1 MSAPSVSGGDPRP
14 PGQQPQIRAAVDSD
28 LDAIVRVH
36 NRARPLLAD
45 TVAALRARR
54 AAGVALRDDVPWIR
68 LVAELDGEVVGTGR
82 AIEASSGPVPE
93 PGVVYAGIEV
103 DPEFAGRGVGQLLF
117 EQVRVWAHALGANRL
132 RCLVDLEDERSV
144 AITKAWGLTA
154 SQAEEAP
161 RWNYVLDVTRI
172 ERARLTE
179 MLVPGIEVVALATRF
194 DDDAFCRAVHEV
206 HDEGRA
212 DIPSTEPFP
221 ATVYDD
227 WRAGELRRA
236 GDGGVTL
243 VAVRSGDT
251 AFSGDTPGPPGDKA
265 VLGASAAEP
274 VAFVPAA
281 FVDWTVVRRSERRR
295 GIGRM
300 LKAALA
306 LWAAQRG
313 IDRLDT
319 EVTVDNLGMIARQ
332 RRSSATAR
340 SKAWNSSKP
349 RSPNSLGGDA
359 RAVADRP

>member
-1 MSAPSVSGGDPRP
+1 LSSPDAREPTGAAGDGRRLL
-14 PGQQPQIRAAVDSD
+14 IRAAVDSD

-54 AAGVALRDDVPWIR
+54 AAGVGLSDDVAWIR
-68 LVAELDGEVVGTGR
+68 LVAEIDGAVVATGR
-82 AIEASSGPVPE
+82 AIEASAGPVAE

-103 DPEFAGRGVGQLLF
+103 DPDVAGQGVGRALF
-117 EQVRVWAHALGANRL
+117 EQVRVWAQALGAHRL
-132 RCLVDLEDERSV
+132 RCLVDLDDERSV
-144 AITKAWGLTA
+144 AITRRWGF
-154 SQAEEAP
+154 SPSDSEEP
-161 RWNYVLDVTRI
+161 PSWNYALDVSRVD
-172 ERARLTE
+172 RARLKA
-179 MLVPGIEVVALATRF
+179 MLLPDVDVVPLATRF

-221 ATVYDD
+221 ATVYED
-227 WRAGELRRA
+227 WRAGELRRS

-243 VAVRSGDT
+243 VAVRRSDDT
-251 AFSGDTPGPPGDKA
+251 DKA

-306 LWAAQRG
+306 LWAAERG

-319 EVTVDNLGMIARQ
+319 EVTSDNTAMIAVN
-332 RRSSATAR
+332 A
-340 SKAWNSSKP
+340 
-349 RSPNSLGGDA
+349 GVGY
-359 RAVADRP
+359 RPVKGLEVFEAPLAE

>member
-1 MSAPSVSGGDPRP
+1 MSSRNPGGHPRAPGDRARP
-14 PGQQPQIRAAVDSD
+14 LIRAAVDSD

-54 AAGVALRDDVPWIR
+54 VAGVGLSDDVPWIR
-68 LVAELDGEVVGTGR
+68 LVAELDGEVVATAR
-82 AIEASSGPVPE
+82 AIEASGGPVPD
-93 PGVVYAGIEV
+93 PGVVYVGVEV
-103 DPEFAGRGVGQLLF
+103 DPEFAGRGIGHGLF
-117 EQVRVWAHALGANRL
+117 EQVRVWAQAMGAGRL
-132 RCLVDLEDERSV
+132 RCLVDLDDERSAAV
-144 AITKAWGLTA
+144 TTHWGFSA
-154 SQAEEAP
+154 SQAEEP
-161 RWNYVLDVTRI
+161 LRGNYVLDVNRVD
-172 ERARLTE
+172 RARLTG
-179 MLVPGIEVVALATRF
+179 MLLPGIEVVPLATRF

-221 ATVYDD
+221 ATVYED
-227 WRAGELRRA
+227 WRAGELRRS

-243 VAVRSGDT
+243 VACRAGD
-251 AFSGDTPGPPGDKA
+251 DGDKT

-306 LWAAQRG
+306 LWAAERG

-319 EVTVDNLGMIARQ
+319 EVGADNEAMVAVNASVGYRPARGLELFEAPLGE
-332 RRSSATAR
+332 
-340 SKAWNSSKP
+340 
-349 RSPNSLGGDA
+349 
-359 RAVADRP
+359 

>member
-1 MSAPSVSGGDPRP
+1 MSSPDGPRL
-14 PGQQPQIRAAVDSD
+14 QIRAAVDSD

-68 LVAELDGEVVGTGR
+68 LVAELDGEIVGTGR

-93 PGVVYAGIEV
+93 PGVVYIGIEV
-103 DPEFAGRGVGQLLF
+103 DPAAVGRGVGHLLF
-117 EQVRVWAHALGANRL
+117 EQVRVWAQALGADRL

-144 AITKAWGLTA
+144 AITKGWGLTA

-161 RWNYVLDVTRI
+161 RWNYVLDVSRL
-172 ERARLTE
+172 ERPRLTE
-179 MLVPGIEVVALATRF
+179 MLLPGIEVVPLATRF

-212 DIPSTEPFP
+212 DIPSAEPFP
-221 ATVYDD
+221 ATVYED

-243 VAVRSGDT
+243 VAVRAGD
-251 AFSGDTPGPPGDKA
+251 DTHKA

-306 LWAAQRG
+306 LWAAERG
-313 IDRLDT
+313 IERLDT
-319 EVTVDNLGMIARQ
+319 EVTGDNLAMIAVNASVGYRPVKGLELFE
-332 RRSSATAR
+332 APLHPDAAR
-340 SKAWNSSKP
+340 
-349 RSPNSLGGDA
+349 
-359 RAVADRP
+359 

>member
-1 MSAPSVSGGDPRP
+1 LSSPDTQP
-14 PGQQPQIRAAVDSD
+14 PLIRAAVDSD

-54 AAGVALRDDVPWIR
+54 AAGVGLSDDVPWIR

-82 AIEASSGPVPE
+82 AIEAGSGPVPE

-103 DPEFAGRGVGQLLF
+103 DPDVAGRGVGHLLF
-117 EQVRVWAHALGANRL
+117 EQVRVWAQALGAERL

-144 AITKAWGLTA
+144 AITKRWGLIA

-161 RWNYVLDVTRI
+161 RWNYVLDVPRI
-172 ERARLTE
+172 ERARLIE
-179 MLVPGIEVVALATRF
+179 MLLPEIEVVALATRF

-212 DIPSTEPFP
+212 DIPSAEPFP
-221 ATVYDD
+221 ATVYED

-243 VAVRSGDT
+243 VAIRSGDPVFPG
-251 AFSGDTPGPPGDKA
+251 ATPEPPGGKA

-306 LWAAQRG
+306 LWAAERG

-319 EVTVDNLGMIARQ
+319 EVTSDNVAMIGTNASVGYRPVKGLELFEMPLG
-332 RRSSATAR
+332 
-340 SKAWNSSKP
+340 
-349 RSPNSLGGDA
+349 D
-359 RAVADRP
+359 

>member
-1 MSAPSVSGGDPRP
+1 M
-14 PGQQPQIRAAVDSD
+14 IRAAVDSD

-68 LVAELDGEVVGTGR
+68 LVAELDGEIVGTGR
-82 AIEASSGPVPE
+82 AIEASGGPVPE
-93 PGVVYAGIEV
+93 PGVVYVGIEV
-103 DPEFAGRGVGQLLF
+103 DPDVVGRGVGHLLF
-117 EQVRVWAHALGANRL
+117 EQVRVWAQALGADRI

-144 AITKAWGLTA
+144 AITRRWGLTA

-161 RWNYVLDVTRI
+161 RWNYVLDVSRL

-179 MLVPGIEVVALATRF
+179 MLLPGIEVVALATRF

-221 ATVYDD
+221 ATVYED

-243 VAVRSGDT
+243 IAVRAGD
-251 AFSGDTPGPPGDKA
+251 DTYKA

-306 LWAAQRG
+306 LWAAERG

-319 EVTVDNLGMIARQ
+319 EVTGDNIAMIAVN
-332 RRSSATAR
+332 ATV
-340 SKAWNSSKP
+340 
-349 RSPNSLGGDA
+349 GY
-359 RAVADRP
+359 RPVKGLELFEAPLHPDGTT

>member
-1 MSAPSVSGGDPRP
+1 M
-14 PGQQPQIRAAVDSD
+14 IRAAVDSD

-54 AAGVALRDDVPWIR
+54 AAGVALRDDVPWVR
-68 LVAELDGEVVGTGR
+68 LVAEIDGVVIATGR
-82 AIEASSGPVPE
+82 ALEASSGPVSE
-93 PGVVYAGIEV
+93 PGVVYTGVEV
-103 DPEFAGRGVGQLLF
+103 DPDVAGRGVGHLLF
-117 EQVRVWAHALGANRL
+117 EQVRVWAQALGADRL

-144 AITKAWGLTA
+144 AITRGWGFAA
-154 SQAEEAP
+154 SEADEAP
-161 RWNYVLDVTRI
+161 RWNYVLEVSRM

-179 MLVPGIEVVALATRF
+179 MLLADIEVVPLATRF
-194 DDDAFCRAVHEV
+194 DDDAFCRAVHVV

-221 ATVYDD
+221 ATVYED

-243 VAVRSGDT
+243 VAIRAGDYT
-251 AFSGDTPGPPGDKA
+251 DKA

-306 LWAAQRG
+306 LWAAERG

-319 EVTVDNLGMIARQ
+319 EVTGDNTAMIAVNAGVGYRPVKGLELFEAPLHPD
-332 RRSSATAR
+332 AT
-340 SKAWNSSKP
+340 N
-349 RSPNSLGGDA
+349 
-359 RAVADRP
+359 

>member
-1 MSAPSVSGGDPRP
+1 VS
-14 PGQQPQIRAAVDSD
+14 IRAAVDSD

-45 TVAALRARR
+45 TVAALRQRR

-68 LVAELDGEVVGTGR
+68 LVAEVDGEIVGTGR
-82 AIEASSGPVPE
+82 AIEASGGPVPE
-93 PGVVYAGIEV
+93 PGVVYVGIETEPDV
-103 DPEFAGRGVGQLLF
+103 AGRGVGHLLF
-117 EQVRVWAHALGANRL
+117 EQVKVWAEALGAERL
-132 RCLVDLEDERSV
+132 RCLVDLDDERSA
-144 AITKAWGLTA
+144 AIVQRWGFLPA
-154 SQAEEAP
+154 EAEEPP
-161 RWNYVLDVTRI
+161 RWNYVLEVP
-172 ERARLTE
+172 RLEGSNLTD
-179 MLVPGIEVVALATRF
+179 MLLPGVEIVALATRF

-221 ATVYDD
+221 STVYED

-236 GDGGVTL
+236 ADGGVTL
-243 VAVRSGDT
+243 VACRAGDAT
-251 AFSGDTPGPPGDKA
+251 DKA

-300 LKAALA
+300 LKAAVA
-306 LWAAQRG
+306 LWAAERG

-319 EVTVDNLGMIARQ
+319 EVTSDNVAMIAVNA
-332 RRSSATAR
+332 SV
-340 SKAWNSSKP
+340 
-349 RSPNSLGGDA
+349 GY
-359 RAVADRP
+359 RPVKGLELFERLLAE

>member
-1 MSAPSVSGGDPRP
+1 LSSPEIR
-14 PGQQPQIRAAVDSD
+14 PQIRAAVDSD

-45 TVAALRARR
+45 TVAALRQRR

-68 LVAELDGEVVGTGR
+68 LVAEVDGEIVGTGR
-82 AIEASSGPVPE
+82 AIEASGGPVPE
-93 PGVVYAGIEV
+93 PGVVYVGVEV
-103 DPEFAGRGVGQLLF
+103 DPDVAGRGIGHLLF
-117 EQVRVWAHALGANRL
+117 EQVRVWAETLGANRL
-132 RCLVDLEDERSV
+132 RCLVDLDDERSA
-144 AITKAWGLTA
+144 AIVRGWGF
-154 SQAEEAP
+154 QPGEAEEP
-161 RWNYVLDVTRI
+161 MRWNYVLDVSRI
-172 ERARLTE
+172 DRSRLTE
-179 MLVPGIEVVALATRF
+179 MLLPGIEVVPLATRF

-221 ATVYDD
+221 ATVYED

-243 VAVRSGDT
+243 VACRAGDGT
-251 AFSGDTPGPPGDKA
+251 DKA

-300 LKAALA
+300 LKAAMA
-306 LWAAQRG
+306 LWAAERG

-319 EVTVDNLGMIARQ
+319 EVTSDNVAMIAVNA
-332 RRSSATAR
+332 SV
-340 SKAWNSSKP
+340 
-349 RSPNSLGGDA
+349 GY
-359 RAVADRP
+359 RPAKGLELFEAPLAE

>member
-1 MSAPSVSGGDPRP
+1 LSSPRSFPGDTPEP
-14 PGQQPQIRAAVDSD
+14 PGSRPLIRAAVDSD

-82 AIEASSGPVPE
+82 AIEASSGPVCE
-93 PGVVYAGIEV
+93 PGVVYVGIEV
-103 DPEFAGRGVGQLLF
+103 DPDVSGRGIGHLLF
-117 EQVRVWAHALGANRL
+117 EQVRVWAQALGADRL

-144 AITKAWGLTA
+144 AIACGWGLTA
-154 SQAEEAP
+154 SPPEDVA
-161 RWNYVLDVTRI
+161 RWNYVLDVSRL

-179 MLVPGIEVVALATRF
+179 MLLPGVEVMALATRF

-221 ATVYDD
+221 ATVYED

-243 VAVRSGDT
+243 VAVRSGDD
-251 AFSGDTPGPPGDKA
+251 SCKA

-295 GIGRM
+295 GIARM

-306 LWAAQRG
+306 LWAAERG

-319 EVTVDNLGMIARQ
+319 EVTGDNLAMIGVNASVGYRPVKGLELFE
-332 RRSSATAR
+332 AG
-340 SKAWNSSKP
+340 
-349 RSPNSLGGDA
+349 LGE
-359 RAVADRP
+359 

>member
-1 MSAPSVSGGDPRP
+1 MPLSSPERSGPGDEPGAPGRLL
-14 PGQQPQIRAAVDSD
+14 IRAAVDSD

-54 AAGVALRDDVPWIR
+54 AAGVALRDDVPWVR

-82 AIEASSGPVPE
+82 AIEASRGPVPE

-103 DPEFAGRGVGQLLF
+103 DPAVAGRGVGHLLF
-117 EQVRVWAHALGANRL
+117 EQVRVWAEALGADRL
-132 RCLVDLEDERSV
+132 RCLVDLDDERSV
-144 AITKAWGLTA
+144 AITQGWGLTA
-154 SQAEEAP
+154 SQADEAP
-161 RWNYVLDVTRI
+161 RWNYVLDVTRL

-179 MLVPGIEVVALATRF
+179 MLLPGIEVVALATRF

-212 DIPSTEPFP
+212 DIPSAEPFP
-221 ATVYDD
+221 PTVYED

-243 VAVRSGDT
+243 VAVRSGAADR
-251 AFSGDTPGPPGDKA
+251 SGDTPEPRGGKA

-306 LWAAQRG
+306 LWAAERG

-319 EVTVDNLGMIARQ
+319 EVTGDNVAMIGVNA
-332 RRSSATAR
+332 SV
-340 SKAWNSSKP
+340 
-349 RSPNSLGGDA
+349 GY
-359 RAVADRP
+359 RPVKGLELFEMPLEH

>member
-1 MSAPSVSGGDPRP
+1 MSSPRRLRP
-14 PGQQPQIRAAVDSD
+14 LIRAAVDSD

-54 AAGVALRDDVPWIR
+54 AAGVALRDDVPWVR
-68 LVAELDGEVVGTGR
+68 LVAELDGEIIGTGR
-82 AIEASSGPVPE
+82 AIEASAGPVAE
-93 PGVVYAGIEV
+93 PGVVYVGVEV
-103 DPEFAGRGVGQLLF
+103 DPEVAGHGVGHLLF
-117 EQVRVWAHALGANRL
+117 EQVRVWAEALGAARL
-132 RCLVDLEDERSV
+132 RCLVDLDDERSA
-144 AITKAWGLTA
+144 AIARRWGFTA
-154 SQAEEAP
+154 SQAEEP
-161 RWNYVLDVTRI
+161 LRWNYVLDVSRL
-172 ERARLTE
+172 ERAALRR
-179 MLVPGIEVVALATRF
+179 MLLPDVEVVPLATRF

-221 ATVYDD
+221 ATVYED

-243 VAVRSGDT
+243 VACRIGDET
-251 AFSGDTPGPPGDKA
+251 DKA

-306 LWAAQRG
+306 LWAAERG

-319 EVTVDNLGMIARQ
+319 EVTSDNTAMIAVNA
-332 RRSSATAR
+332 SI
-340 SKAWNSSKP
+340 
-349 RSPNSLGGDA
+349 GY
-359 RAVADRP
+359 RPVRGLELFEAPLAE

>member
-1 MSAPSVSGGDPRP
+1 M
-14 PGQQPQIRAAVDSD
+14 IRAAVDSD

-54 AAGVALRDDVPWIR
+54 AAGVALRDDVPWVR
-68 LVAELDGEVVGTGR
+68 LVAEVDGVVVGTGR
-82 AIEASSGPVPE
+82 ALEARAGPVSE

-103 DPEFAGRGVGQLLF
+103 DPDVAGRGVGHLLF
-117 EQVRVWAHALGANRL
+117 EQVRVWAQALGADRL

-144 AITKAWGLTA
+144 AVTRGWGFAA
-154 SQAEEAP
+154 SEPDEAP
-161 RWNYVLDVTRI
+161 RWNYVLDVSRL

-179 MLVPGIEVVALATRF
+179 MLLPDIEVVPLATRF

-221 ATVYDD
+221 ATVYED

-243 VAVRSGDT
+243 VACRAGDT
-251 AFSGDTPGPPGDKA
+251 IISGDTPEPPGDKS
-265 VLGASAAEP
+265 VLGATAAEP

-306 LWAAQRG
+306 LWAAERG

-319 EVTVDNLGMIARQ
+319 EVTGDNTAMIGVNAGVGYRPVKGLELFEMPLQ
-332 RRSSATAR
+332 ADT
-340 SKAWNSSKP
+340 P
-349 RSPNSLGGDA
+349 R
-359 RAVADRP
+359 

>member
-1 MSAPSVSGGDPRP
+1 MRP
-14 PGQQPQIRAAVDSD
+14 LIRAAVDSD

-82 AIEASSGPVPE
+82 AIEASGGPVPE

-103 DPEFAGRGVGQLLF
+103 DPAVAGRGVGQLLF
-117 EQVRVWAHALGANRL
+117 EQVRVWAQALGADRL

-144 AITKAWGLTA
+144 AITTGWGLTS
-154 SQAEEAP
+154 SQAEEP
-161 RWNYVLDVTRI
+161 PSWNYVLDVTRL
-172 ERARLTE
+172 ERARLAE
-179 MLVPGIEVVALATRF
+179 MLLPGIEVVALATRF
-194 DDDAFCRAVHEV
+194 DDEAFCRAVHEV

-221 ATVYDD
+221 ATVYED

-243 VAVRSGDT
+243 VAVRAGDDSGK
-251 AFSGDTPGPPGDKA
+251 G

-306 LWAAQRG
+306 LWAAERG

-319 EVTVDNLGMIARQ
+319 EVTGDNVAMIGVNA
-332 RRSSATAR
+332 SV
-340 SKAWNSSKP
+340 
-349 RSPNSLGGDA
+349 GY
-359 RAVADRP
+359 RPVKGLELFEAPLAE

>member
-1 MSAPSVSGGDPRP
+1 M
-14 PGQQPQIRAAVDSD
+14 IRAAVDSD

-68 LVAELDGEVVGTGR
+68 LVAELDGKIVGTGR
-82 AIEASSGPVPE
+82 AIEASGGPVPE

-103 DPEFAGRGVGQLLF
+103 DPDVAGRGVGHLLF
-117 EQVRVWAHALGANRL
+117 EQVRVWAQALGADRL

-144 AITKAWGLTA
+144 AITRAWGLSA
-154 SQAEEAP
+154 SQAEEPP
-161 RWNYVLDVTRI
+161 RWNYVLDVTRL

-179 MLVPGIEVVALATRF
+179 MLLPDVEVVPLATRF
-194 DDDAFCRAVHEV
+194 DDDAFCRAVHVV

-221 ATVYDD
+221 ATVYED

-243 VAVRSGDT
+243 VAVRAGD
-251 AFSGDTPGPPGDKA
+251 DGDKA

-306 LWAAQRG
+306 LWAAERG
-313 IDRLDT
+313 IERLDT
-319 EVTVDNLGMIARQ
+319 EVTGDNVAMIAVNAGVGYRPVKGLELFEA
-332 RRSSATAR
+332 SLNPDPAR
-340 SKAWNSSKP
+340 
-349 RSPNSLGGDA
+349 
-359 RAVADRP
+359 

>member
-1 MSAPSVSGGDPRP
+1 LSPDGPRP
-14 PGQQPQIRAAVDSD
+14 LIRAAVDSD
-28 LDAIVRVH
+28 LDAIVRLH
-36 NRARPLLAD
+36 NRARPLMAD

-68 LVAELDGEVVGTGR
+68 LVAELGGKVVATGR
-82 AIEASSGPVPE
+82 AIEASAGPVAE
-93 PGVVYAGIEV
+93 PGVVYVGIEV
-103 DPEFAGRGVGQLLF
+103 DPDITGRGVGRVLF
-117 EQVRVWAHALGANRL
+117 EQVRVWAQALGADRL
-132 RCLVDLEDERSV
+132 RCLVDLDDERSTS
-144 AITKAWGLTA
+144 ITRHWGF
-154 SQAEEAP
+154 SPSESEDPP
-161 RWNYVLDVTRI
+161 RWNYVLDVSHL

-179 MLVPGIEVVALATRF
+179 MLLPGIDVVPLATRF
-194 DDDAFCRAVHEV
+194 DDEAFCRQVHEV

-221 ATVYDD
+221 ATAYED
-227 WRAGELRRA
+227 WRAGELRRS

-243 VAVRSGDT
+243 VAVRSGDD
-251 AFSGDTPGPPGDKA
+251 SDKA

-306 LWAAQRG
+306 LWAAERG

-319 EVTVDNLGMIARQ
+319 EVTSDNEAMIAVN
-332 RRSSATAR
+332 A
-340 SKAWNSSKP
+340 
-349 RSPNSLGGDA
+349 GVGY
-359 RAVADRP
+359 RPVRGLELFEAPLAE

>member
-1 MSAPSVSGGDPRP
+1 M
-14 PGQQPQIRAAVDSD
+14 IRAAVDSD
-28 LDAIVRVH
+28 LDAIVRIH

-54 AAGVALRDDVPWIR
+54 AAGVGLSDDVPWVR
-68 LVAELDGEVVGTGR
+68 LVAEVDGQVVGTGR

-103 DPEFAGRGVGQLLF
+103 DPAVAGRGIGHLLF
-117 EQVRVWAHALGANRL
+117 EQVRVWAQAIGAERL

-144 AITKAWGLTA
+144 AITEGWGFVA
-154 SQAEEAP
+154 SQAEEGP

-172 ERARLTE
+172 DRARLTE
-179 MLVPGIEVVALATRF
+179 MLLPGIEVVALAARF
-194 DDDAFCRAVHEV
+194 DDEAFCRAVHEV

-212 DIPSTEPFP
+212 DIPSAEPFP
-221 ATVYDD
+221 ATVYED

-243 VAVRSGDT
+243 VAIRSGDD
-251 AFSGDTPGPPGDKA
+251 SRKA

-274 VAFVPAA
+274 IAFVPAA

-295 GIGRM
+295 GVGRM

-306 LWAAQRG
+306 LWAAERG
-313 IDRLDT
+313 IERLDT
-319 EVTVDNLGMIARQ
+319 EVTSDNLPMIGVNASVGYRPV
-332 RRSSATAR
+332 
-340 SKAWNSSKP
+340 KGLELFEMP
-349 RSPNSLGGDA
+349 LGD
-359 RAVADRP
+359 

>member
-1 MSAPSVSGGDPRP
+1 VS
-14 PGQQPQIRAAVDSD
+14 IRAAVDSD

-45 TVAALRARR
+45 TVAALRQRR

-68 LVAELDGEVVGTGR
+68 LVAEVDGEIVGTGR
-82 AIEASSGPVPE
+82 AIEASGGPVPE
-93 PGVVYAGIEV
+93 PGVVYVGIET
-103 DPEFAGRGVGQLLF
+103 DPDVAGRGVGHLLF
-117 EQVRVWAHALGANRL
+117 EQVKVWAEALGAERL
-132 RCLVDLEDERSV
+132 RCLVDLDDERSA
-144 AITKAWGLTA
+144 AIVQRWGFLPA
-154 SQAEEAP
+154 EAEEPP
-161 RWNYVLDVTRI
+161 RWNYVLEVP
-172 ERARLTE
+172 RLEGSNLTD
-179 MLVPGIEVVALATRF
+179 MLLPGVEIVALATRF

-221 ATVYDD
+221 STVYED

-236 GDGGVTL
+236 ADGGVTL
-243 VAVRSGDT
+243 VACRAGDAT
-251 AFSGDTPGPPGDKA
+251 DKA

-300 LKAALA
+300 LKAAVA
-306 LWAAQRG
+306 LWAAERG

-319 EVTVDNLGMIARQ
+319 EVTSDNVAMIAVNA
-332 RRSSATAR
+332 SV
-340 SKAWNSSKP
+340 
-349 RSPNSLGGDA
+349 GY
-359 RAVADRP
+359 RPVKGLELFERLLAE